1 MKRKGYLFI
10 EFIAVAGLFSIIIL
24 PLVMLMNKNINKLN
38 YIKEDYEI
46 RKLTENLESVFTKK
60 LKEKGDADKTYYL
73 IKDDTEKGVFILKE
87 GPEKTVTK
95 LRGIKISSDIKI
107 SLLKSKVFIEE
118 DKIEKSFTEV
128 FILEVKTKDKII
140 KKILPI

>member
-24 PLVMLMNKNINKLN
+24 PLVMLMNKNINRLN

-60 LKEKGDADKTYYL
+60 LKEKGGADKTYYL

-118 DKIEKSFTEV
+118 DKIEKSFTEI
-128 FILEVKTKDKII
+128 FILEIKTKDKII

>member
-46 RKLTENLESVFTKK
+46 RKLTENLESVFTK
-60 LKEKGDADKTYYL
+60 
-73 IKDDTEKGVFILKE
+73 
-87 GPEKTVTK
+87 
-95 LRGIKISSDIKI
+95 R
-107 SLLKSKVFIEE
+107 
-118 DKIEKSFTEV
+118 
-128 FILEVKTKDKII
+128 
-140 KKILPI
+140 